1 MGVTGVLS
9 MLPRVGQRFVLT
21 VRPPDWYAGKVGARA
36 VVQEASA
43 QGIYVVFDGGPHE
56 SFPPLRFAEF
66 FRPEVSETRPVPVI
80 PTATGPWIERT
91 PSGRI
96 RLHRDGRPPS

>member
-1 MGVTGVLS
+1 MGVTS

-21 VRPPDWYAGKVGARA
+21 VRPPDWYAGRVGALA
-36 VVQEASA
+36 VVVEATEQA
-43 QGIYVVFDGGPHE
+43 IYVLFDNGQRE

-66 FRPEVSETRPVPVI
+66 FRPEVSETRPVAAAPI
-80 PTATGPWIERT
+80 FSGPWIERT

-96 RLHRDGRPPS
+96 RLHR

>member
-1 MGVTGVLS
+1 MSVTGVLS

-21 VRPPDWYAGKVGARA
+21 VAPPDWYVGKVGARA

-43 QGIYVVFDGGPHE
+43 QAIYVVFDSGQLE

-66 FRPEVSETRPVPVI
+66 FRPEVSETRPVPAVSA
-80 PTATGPWIERT
+80 PTGPWIERT

-96 RLHRDGRPPS
+96 RLHR